1 MIGYGTWGLGGIEYG
16 PLAKSK
22 ALKLLNF
29 SLNNG
34 INFFD
39 TAPLY
44 GRGKVL
50 NIIGQFIKNKK
61 RKKFILCSKCGMKP
75 HKGFK
80 MKQDFSEKFLINDCM
95 TTLRS
100 LNTSYLDIMLLH
112 SPDLKKI
119 NINSAIK
126 SLLVLKKKKLV
137 KKIGVSVRA
146 PSDIVTLKKYFRFID
161 YIEFNFNLL
170 DQRAI
175 EKDIFKILKN
185 NKIKSICRTPMGFGF
200 LSNRDIN
207 KKNLSKGDHRLNWS
221 SKQFKNWNFFKKF
234 FSYYQIKYKLENLS
248 DLALLFCMSHNFEY
262 VIPGMMSFSDIK
274 KNINVSR
281 LKKIENKDLEE
292 LFLIYKMFDEKI
304 FVQKRIRS

>member
-1 MIGYGTWGLGGIEYG
+1 MIGYGTWGLGGVEYG

-29 SLNNG
+29 SFNNG

-44 GRGKVL
+44 GRGTVL
-50 NIIGQFIKNKK
+50 NIIGQFIKNKE

-80 MKQDFSEKFLINDCM
+80 MKQDFSEKFLIKDCM
-95 TTLRS
+95 TTLKS

-119 NINSAIK
+119 NIEFAIK
-126 SLLVLKKKKLV
+126 SLLILKKKKFV
-137 KKIGVSVRA
+137 KKIGVSVRL
-146 PSDIVTLKKYFRFID
+146 PSDIVALKKHYKFID
-161 YIEFNFNLL
+161 YFEFNFNLL

-175 EKDIFKILKN
+175 EKNIFKLLKT

-200 LSNRDIN
+200 LSNKDIS

-221 SKQFKNWNFFKKF
+221 SKQFKNWNFYKKF
-234 FSYYQIKYKLENLS
+234 FSYYQIKYKLNNLS
-248 DLALLFCMSHNFEY
+248 DLALLFCISHNFQY

-281 LKKIENKDLEE
+281 LKKIENKDLKE
-292 LFLIYKMFDEKI
+292 LFLIYKIFDERI